1 MAMKCQETIQRQ
13 HLSHHS
19 HKVEDQDRAM
29 KITLIL
35 MAQKTKVM
43 TAILISKIKTL
54 ERIHQ
59 AILIQETE
67 MNTTN
72 QNVRM
77 VAQKIMNILLQEL
90 LVKMRLQ
97 KVKGDRLIPMI
108 EIAGIK
114 M

>member
-1 MAMKCQETIQRQ
+1 
-13 HLSHHS
+13 
-19 HKVEDQDRAM
+19 
-29 KITLIL
+29 

-54 ERIHQ
+54 ERRLL
-59 AILIQETE
+59 AIQIQTTE
-67 MNTTN
+67 MNTTS
-72 QNVRM
+72 QNVRKEM
-77 VAQKIMNILLQEL
+77 RKTMNTPHPIKR
-90 LVKMRLQ
+90 VKMRLQ